1 MKAYIM
7 LENGQVF
14 EGESTY
20 DFPDTV
26 SEIVFNTSMV
36 GYLEILTDPS
46 YAGQSIVMTY
56 PLIGNYGI
64 TLEDVES
71 KNVWASAFITHEF
84 ARKGSNFRSTNNILN
99 FMESKKIPAIYGID
113 TRMLTKI
120 LRQSGT
126 MMGLI
131 TTKEYSKE
139 EADKLIKEYVC
150 PNLVLEVTSQE
161 KEECGEGDVR
171 IALMDFGCKSNILRS
186 LLNRNCRVTVFP
198 GNTNADE
205 ILSQN
210 FDGIVLSNGPGD
222 PKECKEIIENVKKIY
237 NSNIPVFAVCLG
249 HQLMAL
255 ANGIDTHKLKY
266 GHRGA
271 NHPVKE
277 LSTGRVYITS
287 QNHGY
292 VVDDDVPVQIAKVS
306 YINVN
311 DGTVEGLEY
320 VGKNIKTVQF
330 HPEACPGPQDTN
342 YLFDEFIQSLK

>member
-7 LENGQVF
+7 LENGKVF

-20 DFPDTV
+20 NFPDTV

-64 TLEDVES
+64 SLEDVES

-161 KEECGEGDVR
+161 KEECGEGDKK

-198 GNTNADE
+198 GNTDANE
-205 ILSQN
+205 ILSQD

-222 PKECKEIIENVKKIY
+222 PKECKEIIRNIKKIY
-237 NSNIPVFAVCLG
+237 DSNIPVFAVCLG

-292 VVDDDVPVQIAKVS
+292 VVDDDVPAKIAKVS

>member
-64 TLEDVES
+64 SLEDVES

-171 IALMDFGCKSNILRS
+171 VALMDFGCKSNILRS

-198 GNTNADE
+198 GNTDADE
-205 ILSQN
+205 ILSQD

-292 VVDDDVPVQIAKVS
+292 VVDDNVPAGIAKVS
-306 YINVN
+306 HINVN

-342 YLFDEFIQSLK
+342 YLFDEFIKSLR

>member
-113 TRMLTKI
+113 TRMLTKT

-205 ILSQN
+205 ILSQD